1 MGRVEDVVPGAG
13 DPRSGPDLVAALQR
27 WQDFG
32 AVWQVLDRSPGGVT
46 VGLFRCDG
54 GEEAG
59 RFTSNAPELLAFVAG
74 QPSRPDTPSS

>member
-1 MGRVEDVVPGAG
+1 MGRVEDVVPGGAG
-13 DPRSGPDLVAALQR
+13 EPRSGPDLVAALQR

-59 RFTSNAPELLAFVAG
+59 RFTSSAPELLAFVAG
-74 QPSRPDTPSS
+74 QPSP

>member
-1 MGRVEDVVPGAG
+1 MAPMDHVVPGA
-13 DPRSGPDLVAALQR
+13 DEPASGPDLVAALQR

-32 AVWQVLDRSPGGVT
+32 AVWQVLDRGKGGVT

-74 QPSRPDTPSS
+74 QASP